1 MQKKKPMDN
10 NQNVQRRLSNTIK
23 PAEMGLEEWQ
33 VALRRQQAQRER
45 FAISEMGAQFS
56 PGEYQ
61 VRNPRTRS
69 QYKVI
74 YRGAY
79 SPWNYC
85 SCPDFRTSGL
95 GTCKHVESVKLWLQA
110 EGKEP
115 YRGEPDYTSVYL
127 DYRGERSIRIRIGET
142 HRRELTAL
150 AQEYFDQGFVLRP
163 EAYAH
168 FDTFI
173 EKARNID
180 PSLRCYPDA
189 LELVISQRER
199 LQREALVEDV
209 YTDEAL
215 DALLTAKL
223 YPYQKEGVRFAVKA
237 GKAIIADEMGLGKT
251 VQAICCAEIFLREKM
266 AESVLIVC
274 PTSLK
279 YQWKREIERWTL
291 SNFCP
296 PSLTLPNR
304 SAANGRLPLKGE
316 KQSSTQVNSGQ
327 KASPLRGGLE
337 GSVLLIEGYASRRLE
352 LYSAPAPYKIVSYQS
367 LANDIKSLG
376 RLSTDVLIMDE
387 VQRLKN
393 WNTQLAQ
400 AVRRIDS
407 HYSVLLTG
415 TPLENKLD
423 ELVSIVQLADPY
435 CLAPLYRFRYDHITT
450 DPVTGK
456 AIGYKNLSDIRE
468 KLKGTLI
475 RRTKQSV
482 QLQLPKRTDQFLVI
496 PMTPE
501 QSSRHEELRTAVA
514 RLASKWQRTGNLSE
528 EERRRLLLM
537 LGQMRMLADSTFII
551 DQDKDNRHD
560 MKVGELMNI
569 LDEAL
574 GGGEEKIVVFSEWE
588 RMIRLVAMELD
599 SRGIRYEMLHG
610 SVPSQKRSEL
620 IEHFQNDSNC
630 RIFLS
635 TDTGSTGLNLQ
646 VASILINLDLPWN
659 PAVLEQRIGRIFRI
673 GQEVPIQVLNLV
685 SKDSIEEGMIDR
697 LNFKRSLFEGTLD
710 GGDDTIFLSDD
721 KFRSFMESLSQ
732 PLSKGEAESPKEEAE
747 EAQPFT
753 PPVEGT
759 GEAVVTTFLSSLRD
773 ILQSPEKTKQLA
785 DAITKILNEEGF

>member
-1 MQKKKPMDN
+1 MDN

-127 DYRGERSIRIRIGET
+127 DYRGERSIRIRIGEA

-163 EAYAH
+163 EAYAR

-199 LQREALVEDV
+199 LQREALVENV

-223 YPYQKEGVRFAVKA
+223 YPYQKEGVRFAIKA

-279 YQWKREIERWTL
+279 YQWKKEIER
-291 SNFCP
+291 FCLT
-296 PSLTLPNR
+296 PSLSRGEGDLLQQF
-304 SAANGRLPLKGE
+304 SLPLEGQGE
-316 KQSSTQVNSGQ
+316 
-327 KASPLRGGLE
+327 ALI
-337 GSVLLIEGYASRRLE
+337 IEGYASRRLE
-352 LYSAPAPYKIVSYQS
+352 LYGAPAPYKIVSYQS

-376 RLSTDVLIMDE
+376 RLSTDLLIMDE

-569 LDEAL
+569 LEEAL

-620 IEHFQNDSNC
+620 IEHFQNDSDC

-685 SKDSIEEGMIDR
+685 SKDSIEEGMIER
-697 LNFKRSLFEGTLD
+697 LHFKRSLFEGTLD

-721 KFRSFMESLSQ
+721 KFRSFMESLSP
-732 PLSKGEAESPKEEAE
+732 PLSKGEAESPKEEEE

-785 DAITKILNEEGF
+785 EAITKILNEEGL

>member
-61 VRNPRTRS
+61 VCNPRTRS

-127 DYRGERSIRIRIGET
+127 DYRGERSIRIRIGEA

-163 EAYAH
+163 EAYAR

-199 LQREALVEDV
+199 LQREALVENV

-223 YPYQKEGVRFAVKA
+223 YPYQKEGVRFAIKA

-279 YQWKREIERWTL
+279 YQWKREIER
-291 SNFCP
+291 FCLT
-296 PSLTLPNR
+296 PSLSKGEGDLLQQF
-304 SAANGRLPLKGE
+304 SLPLEGQGE
-316 KQSSTQVNSGQ
+316 
-327 KASPLRGGLE
+327 ALI
-337 GSVLLIEGYASRRLE
+337 IEGYASRRLE

-376 RLSTDVLIMDE
+376 RLSTDLLIMDE

-620 IEHFQNDSNC
+620 IEHFQNDSDC

-685 SKDSIEEGMIDR
+685 SKDSIEEGMIER
-697 LNFKRSLFEGTLD
+697 LHFKRSLFEGTLD
-710 GGDDTIFLSDD
+710 GGDDTIFLSED
-721 KFRSFMESLSQ
+721 KFRSFMESLSP
-732 PLSKGEAESPKEEAE
+732 PLSKGEAESPKEEEE

-759 GEAVVTTFLSSLRD
+759 GEAVVATFLTSLRD

-785 DAITKILNEEGF
+785 EAITKILNEEGL

>member
-1 MQKKKPMDN
+1 MDN

-142 HRRELTAL
+142 HRREHTAL

-163 EAYAH
+163 EAYAR

-199 LQREALVEDV
+199 LQREALVENV

-279 YQWKREIERWTL
+279 YQWKKEIER
-291 SNFCP
+291 FCLT
-296 PSLTLPNR
+296 PSLSRGEGDLLQQF
-304 SAANGRLPLKGE
+304 SLPLEGQGE
-316 KQSSTQVNSGQ
+316 
-327 KASPLRGGLE
+327 ALI
-337 GSVLLIEGYASRRLE
+337 IEGYASRRLE
-352 LYSAPAPYKIVSYQS
+352 LYGAPAPYKIVSYQS

-456 AIGYKNLSDIRE
+456 AIGYKNLNDIRE

-569 LDEAL
+569 LEEAL

-620 IEHFQNDSNC
+620 IEHFQNDSDC

-659 PAVLEQRIGRIFRI
+659 PAILEQRIGRIFRI

-685 SKDSIEEGMIDR
+685 SKDSIEEGMIER
-697 LNFKRSLFEGTLD
+697 LHFKRSLFEGTLD

-721 KFRSFMESLSQ
+721 KFRSFMESLSP
-732 PLSKGEAESPKEEAE
+732 PLSKGEGENPKEEEE

-759 GEAVVTTFLSSLRD
+759 GEAVVATFLTSLRD

-785 DAITKILNEEGF
+785 EAITKILNEEGL